1 MRTLIRIAY
10 DNPCH
15 QNRSSQLSKSFI
27 LGIKIAYSCYQK
39 RSFLLSKSFIPAI
52 KIVHHCHQNRSS
64 LLLKTGKR
72 SSETF
77 TAQKMKFSIKDF
89 FSRCDQIRGF
99 LRIWSHLLKK
109 SSIENILFCAVLCC
123 QKYSYLSSKRFTKKV
138 DQKSPSSKTFIKNIL

>member
-1 MRTLIRIAY
+1 MTVRAIKIVHPSY
-10 DNPCH
+10 
-15 QNRSSQLSKSFI
+15 QNHSSLPSKS
-27 LGIKIAYSCYQK
+27 L
-39 RSFLLSKSFIPAI
+39 IPAI
-52 KIVHHCHQNRSS
+52 KIVHSCYQNRSS

-109 SSIENILFCAVLCC
+109 SSIENILFCAVLYLCC